1 MPNNNDTKTYVFDID
16 GTICTNTYGDY
27 ENVEPY
33 NERIKY
39 INNLYADGNKI
50 IMFTARGSTTQID
63 WQDST
68 KRQLKKWVLK
78 YHEL

>member
-27 ENVEPY
+27 ENAEPY

-50 IMFTARGSTTQID
+50 IMFTNYCICIYRIFTIFTIIYTFIKFCS
-63 WQDST
+63 
-68 KRQLKKWVLK
+68 
-78 YHEL
+78 